1 MAEPLLSARNIEKRF
16 VVRKSVNKA
25 REQTLRAVDGVDLE
39 IYPGETLGLV
49 GESGCGKSTLGRCLL
64 RLYDLD
70 QGEICYKG
78 DHLEGLSFS
87 QMRPYRR
94 EMQMIF
100 QDPYS
105 SLNPRMTIFQSV
117 RAPLDAFR
125 CGSKAERKER
135 VEDMLHYVG
144 LSQDQIYKYPHEM
157 SGGQRQRA
165 VIARAMVLDPAFVVC
180 DEPVSALDAS
190 VRAQVLNLMKNIQ
203 RDRHPAYLFIS
214 HDLSV
219 VRFLCDRVAVMY
231 LGKVV
236 EYGTREDVFQH
247 SAHPYTRALMSAIPV
262 PDVDV
267 ETHRVVLQGDVPS
280 PLTPPSGCR
289 FHTRCPMATAECA
302 QQTPELTDLGNGH
315 CAACLY
321 AGH

>member
-1 MAEPLLSARNIEKRF
+1 
-16 VVRKSVNKA
+16 
-25 REQTLRAVDGVDLE
+25 
-39 IYPGETLGLV
+39 LGLV

-70 QGEICYKG
+70 QGEISYKG
-78 DHLEGLSFS
+78 KHLEELSFS

-105 SLNPRMTIFQSV
+105 ALNPRMTIFQSV

-135 VEDMLHYVG
+135 VEEMLRYVG

-165 VIARAMVLDPAFVVC
+165 VIARAMVLEPAFVVC

-203 RDRHPAYLFIS
+203 RDKKPAYLFIS

-231 LGKVV
+231 LGKIV
-236 EYGTREDVFQH
+236 EYGTRDEVFQH
-247 SAHPYTRALMSAIPV
+247 PAHPYTKALMSAIPV

-267 ETHRVVLQGDVPS
+267 ETHRIVLRGDVPS
-280 PLTPPSGCR
+280 PMAPPSGCR

-302 QQTPELTDLGNGH
+302 QQAPELTDLGGGH
-315 CAACLY
+315 LAACLR
-321 AGH
+321 AAH